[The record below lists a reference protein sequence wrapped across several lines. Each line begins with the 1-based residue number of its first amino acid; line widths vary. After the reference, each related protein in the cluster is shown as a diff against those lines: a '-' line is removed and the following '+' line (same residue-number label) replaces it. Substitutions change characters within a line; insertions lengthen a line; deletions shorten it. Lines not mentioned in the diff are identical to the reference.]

1 MYRLTIIL
9 LILSIVSMPAVAET
23 TIGFKLYPEKMDG
36 IFDNPNLN
44 NGKEWFATTVEIEKT
59 FFDNLNIRFNIKTF
73 LFGTNGLSYYP
84 SSVKFTN
91 SISYSWKQFK
101 VKYQHYCHHYFK
113 QFKNCYNDSDKLIF
127 EYSF

>member
-23 TIGFKLYPEKMDG
+23 TIGFELYPEKMDG
-36 IFDNPNLN
+36 IFDSPNFN

-59 FFDNLNIRFNIKTF
+59 FFDHLNIRFNIKTY
-73 LFGTNGLSYYP
+73 LFGTNGISYYP

-91 SISYSWKQFK
+91 SISYQFGYLK
-101 VKYQHYCHHYFK
+101 VGYEHYCHHYFH
-113 QFKNCYNDSDKLIF
+113 QFENNYSSQNKLTF
-127 EYSF
+127 VYSF